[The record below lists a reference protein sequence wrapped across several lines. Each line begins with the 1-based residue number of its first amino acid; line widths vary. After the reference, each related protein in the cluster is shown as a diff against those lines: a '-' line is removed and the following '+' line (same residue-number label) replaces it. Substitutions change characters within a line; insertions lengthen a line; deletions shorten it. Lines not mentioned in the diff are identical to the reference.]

1 MRNGKDGSYGFS
13 INEEE
18 KAAAFNVKVE
28 DTVGAGDVY
37 NAGFISARLN
47 GQSLKESLILG
58 KCRFWIY
65 GKQKRG
71 TKQP

>member
-47 GQSLKESLILG
+47 GQSLKES
-58 KCRFWIY
+58 
-65 GKQKRG
+65 
-71 TKQP
+71 